1 MNEKKLNS
9 PGRLRALS
17 FRDAAILVCIARAY
31 MNLRRHLV
39 GILLTDASASRRTH
53 FRLAVFDYR
62 SIARV
67 FQMYPFGYSRTEEV
81 KPSRLFVGAQQ
92 SQVWQ
97 KGEIFLVV
105 SMLCNATRQCNLFFL
120 DGSTVC

>member
-17 FRDAAILVCIARAY
+17 FRDAAMLVCIARAY

-81 KPSRLFVGAQQ
+81 KEGF
-92 SQVWQ
+92 QVHCRD
-97 KGEIFLVV
+97 
-105 SMLCNATRQCNLFFL
+105 SL
-120 DGSTVC
+120 DGGIVVAGNG